1 MFIFNIA
8 SVRRKCFDEHI
19 NYLTDC
25 DVNIDQNKA
34 SDALTRLEAI
44 NAKAETLSWIIEQSK
59 QNDLRV
65 SAPAAILDNR
75 IPSSSVNWTASPK

>member
-1 MFIFNIA
+1 MFIFNIT
-8 SVRRKCFDEHI
+8 SVRSKCFDEHI

-25 DVNIDQNKA
+25 DLNIDQNKA

-65 SAPAAILDNR
+65 PAQAAILDKR
-75 IPSSSVNWTASPK
+75 IRSYSVN

>member
-25 DVNIDQNKA
+25 DLNIEEYKV
-34 SDALTRLEAI
+34 SEALTRPEAI
-44 NAKAETLSWIIEQSK
+44 NA
-59 QNDLRV
+59 
-65 SAPAAILDNR
+65 
-75 IPSSSVNWTASPK
+75 